1 MVAMP
6 MTAKQ
11 QVVARSGGR
20 LFGLWSLFMLIRRKE
35 CRVGGDGEA
44 ETVKGEELARGSVKG
59 VDGDGED
66 GR

>member
-6 MTAKQ
+6 IAAKQ

-20 LFGLWSLFMLIRRKE
+20 LFCRWSLLFHADPAKSEE

-44 ETVKGEELARGSVKG
+44 ERGRVGAR
-59 VDGDGED
+59 ERR